1 MTVIL
6 ELEPEVEGRV
16 RSRAR
21 STGKTIEK
29 LLLETIDEKFL
40 EVPVRKSFF
49 QTATDDEW
57 EAAMESMAVNSDKIP
72 LTWDDSRESIY
83 R

>member
-6 ELEPEVEGRV
+6 ELEPEIESRV

-21 STGKTIEK
+21 SVGKTIEK
-29 LLLETIDEKFL
+29 LLLETIDEKFA
-40 EVPVRKSFF
+40 ETPAKKSFF
-49 QTATDDEW
+49 QTATDEEW
-57 EAAMESMAVNSDKIP
+57 EAAMDSMAIYSDKIP
-72 LTWDDSRESIY
+72 LTWDDGRESIY